1 MTAATPDHSAPGHG
15 APDAAAPD
23 GTAPDGTAVVVG
35 ATGAVGSVIVRRLTA
50 RGLPV
55 LAVARSKEQ
64 LAVLAAGSELITPC
78 PADLGENAAIE
89 AISAQLAGPVSMAVM
104 AAGLPVRG
112 SADTMDPDLLA
123 VGANIKLGGLVRLLH
138 AVRGRLR
145 PGSRFVA
152 FAGTLGIEP
161 RAHEAGPGA
170 INAGVLNLMRQ
181 ISLLYGPRGV
191 TVHTICPGP
200 ADTPRLRRITA
211 AVAAERGVPAEDV
224 WQEYEQRTSLGRLP
238 TAQEIAWAVTLL
250 LDPEAA
256 VMHGGVLHLDAG
268 GLTGIH

>member
-1 MTAATPDHSAPGHG
+1 M
-15 APDAAAPD
+15 
-23 GTAPDGTAVVVG
+23 
-35 ATGAVGSVIVRRLTA
+35 
-50 RGLPV
+50 PV
-55 LAVARSKEQ
+55 LAVARGKEQ
-64 LAVLAAGSELITPC
+64 LEDLAAGSELITPC
-78 PADLGENAAIE
+78 AADIGDNAAVE
-89 AISAQLAGPVSMAVM
+89 AISAQLTGPVALAVF

-112 SADTMDPDLLA
+112 SADTIDPDLLG

-138 AVRGRLR
+138 AVRGRLGQ
-145 PGSRFVA
+145 GSRFVA

-211 AVAAERGVPAEDV
+211 AVAAERGVPADEV
-224 WQEYEQRTSLGRLP
+224 WQEYEQRNSLGRLP
-238 TAQEIAWAVTLL
+238 TAHEITWAVTLL
-250 LDPEAA
+250 LDPEAT
-256 VMHGGVLHLDAG
+256 VMHGGVIHLDG
-268 GLTGIH
+268 GGMSGIG